1 MSWMG
6 DYKRQREVSLIR
18 TNCLKLKVNNIIEI
32 TEYDGPR
39 RNCIVLP
46 VTKKDINHGVN
57 AIMPGLYGFRGFWY
71 KGNGTKKMSYGKI
84 YDLAFY
90 DCKVIRDNIK
100 GLSKKQLQELLK

>member
-1 MSWMG
+1 MSWMT
-6 DYKRQREVSLIR
+6 DYKIQREVFSMR
-18 TNCLKLKVNNIIEI
+18 TNYSRLKVNNIVEI
-32 TEYDGPR
+32 TEYDGTK

-57 AIMPGLYGFRGFWY
+57 ASIPGLYGFRGLWY
-71 KGNGTKKMSYGKI
+71 KGNGTKRMSYGKI

-100 GLSKKQLQELLK
+100 GLSKKQLQKWLK